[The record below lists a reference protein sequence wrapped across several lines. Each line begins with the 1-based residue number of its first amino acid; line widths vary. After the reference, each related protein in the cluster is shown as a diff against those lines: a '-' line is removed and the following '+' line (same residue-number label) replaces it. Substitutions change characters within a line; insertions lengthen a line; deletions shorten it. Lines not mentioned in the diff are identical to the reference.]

1 MKLSILLIYF
11 IISLSECRRRLYHR
25 RSGYRHTVTSTN
37 GAETTIPVIK
47 ITAKVGESVILN
59 CAINSSF
66 NPGAIWT
73 QAKIGNV
80 LTFNTNRITVDPR
93 FEIIQHSIHQEDEL
107 ELPDPNQ
114 ISASKQSLNNDVT
127 FYNLKIDN
135 VQLYD
140 ENEYVCQ
147 NSITKSDEDEPIIH
161 SLIYLFITSKF
172 FIIFFII

>member
-11 IISLSECRRRLYHR
+11 IISLSECRRRVYHR
-25 RSGYRHTVTSTN
+25 HPGYRHTMTSTKED
-37 GAETTIPVIK
+37 ETRTNVIK
-47 ITAKVGESVILN
+47 MTAKVGESVILN

-93 FEIIQHSIHQEDEL
+93 FEVIQHSIHKEDDVVVS
-107 ELPDPNQ
+107 DPNQ
-114 ISASKQSLNNDVT
+114 IVAKQTLSNDVV

-147 NSITKSDEDEPIIH
+147 NSITKSDEDEPVIH
-161 SLIYLFITSKF
+161 SLIYLYVTSKF
-172 FIIFFII
+172 FFISYKI

>member
-11 IISLSECRRRLYHR
+11 IISLSECRRWLYHR
-25 RSGYRHTVTSTN
+25 HPGYRH
-37 GAETTIPVIK
+37 ARTTANAPQAK
-47 ITAKVGESVILN
+47 ISAINMTAKVGESVILN

-93 FEIIQHSIHQEDEL
+93 FEIIQHSIHKEDEL
-107 ELPDPNQ
+107 VLSDPNL
-114 ISASKQSLNNDVT
+114 IVPKQAHANDVV

-147 NSITKSDEDEPIIH
+147 NSITKSDEDEPLVH
-161 SLIYLFITSKF
+161 SLIYLYITSKF
-172 FIIFFII
+172 YFFFK